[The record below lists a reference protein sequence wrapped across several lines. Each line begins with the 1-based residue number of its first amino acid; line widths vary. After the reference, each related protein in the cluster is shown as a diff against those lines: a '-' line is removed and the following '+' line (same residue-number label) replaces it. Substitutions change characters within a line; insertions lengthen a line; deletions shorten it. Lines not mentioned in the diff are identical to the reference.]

1 MAYEPLH
8 HKYRPQ
14 SFGDLVGQEAIAQTL
29 TNAIRQN
36 RIAPAYLF
44 SGPRGTGKTS
54 SARILAKSL
63 NCQQS
68 PEPTHQ
74 PCGTCEV
81 CRAIANGSAL
91 DIVEVDAASNT
102 GVDNVRELIERAQLT
117 PVQCR
122 YKVYIIDECLPGD
135 ILVRTR
141 HGDIPIQNS
150 DLKNQEVLS
159 YNENTQKW
167 EYKKVLRWLERGVK
181 EILSIQTN
189 DFSLR
194 CTGKHPIGTKNGWIA
209 AQDIQVGMQIVA
221 PKTTDT
227 DAIATQFV
235 TVRSLEKQA
244 PASVYDLEV
253 EDNHNFVA
261 NGLLVHNCHMLS
273 VPAFNALLKTL
284 EEPPAHVV
292 FVLATTNPERVLPT
306 IISRCH
312 RFDFRRI
319 PLENMVQHLS
329 HIAQQEQIQISNE
342 AIRLVGQFS
351 QGGLRDAQSLLDQLS
366 LLAGEIDT
374 DRVWDLVGAVPER
387 DLLDLIRAIVSQQT
401 QTILECCRRLMDLGR
416 EPLTILQN
424 LTAFYRDLL
433 VAKTSPESRDLVP
446 YTDGTWKQLCELAQN
461 LDVAKLLSCQNHLQ
475 KAETQLKNT
484 TQPRLWLEVTLLQLL
499 PAASSEPPSMPVA
512 TTPAKPTPVA
522 TQAATPQNETKNGSK
537 PAATTETK
545 TNNGAKSEVQ
555 HDGANSVPAATSN
568 QQPSQPV
575 QPPAAQPEP
584 SPEKTA
590 AAESQTKE
598 TPQETAAEPETETE
612 TENIDLH
619 SLWQQIL
626 DGLSKRATRELLRQ
640 QCRLLSF
647 SPKEKTAVV
656 GVNSKGLLKVAQ
668 RKLSELESAFSQIQG
683 HKIQISLEV
692 ISQQQRETGQKST
705 SQSPS
710 SAGSSSSPASNQ
722 ATKGSPPPATAS
734 QQQTQP
740 APSQTSNAASTPSP
754 QMAKSSPTPAQTSKS
769 EVGNHQQQDLPSDT
783 VATSNPATEN
793 SDGGT
798 EEVAI
803 AAERLADFFNGV
815 VVDRSQEPELPSDR
829 MPEDISD

>member
-1 MAYEPLH
+1 LAVFSGTFWGDLWFLIPTEYQPCAELVEADERPMAYEPLH

-29 TNAIRQN
+29 TNAIRQS

-63 NCQQS
+63 NCQKSSQ
-68 PEPTHQ
+68 PTHQ

-81 CRAIANGSAL
+81 CRAIASGSAL

-135 ILVRTR
+135 VRIRTR
-141 HGDIPIQNS
+141 HGDVPIEDSN
-150 DLKNQEVLS
+150 LKNREVLS
-159 YNENTQKW
+159 YNERTQDW
-167 EYKKVLRWLERGVK
+167 EYKKVLRWLERGIK
-181 EILSIQTN
+181 ETFLVET
-189 DFSLR
+189 DAFSLR
-194 CTGKHPIGTKNGWIA
+194 CTGKHLIGTRNGWLPA
-209 AQDIQVGMQIVA
+209 KDIQAGMQILA
-221 PKTTDT
+221 PKTSDRGPISTDF
-227 DAIATQFV
+227 A
-235 TVRSLEKQA
+235 TVRSLQKQA
-244 PASVYDLEV
+244 PTPVYDLEV
-253 EDNHNFVA
+253 ADNHNFVA

-306 IISRCH
+306 IVSRCH

-319 PLENMVQHLS
+319 PLESMVEHLRT
-329 HIAQQEQIQISNE
+329 IAEKEQIQIADE
-342 AIRLVGQFS
+342 AIRLVAQVS
-351 QGGLRDAQSLLDQLS
+351 QGGLRDAESLLDQLS

-387 DLLDLIRAIVSQQT
+387 DLLALMQAILSTQT

-446 YTDGTWKQLCELAQN
+446 YTDSTWEQLCQLAQN
-461 LDVAKLLSCQNHLQ
+461 VDVATLLNCQSHLQ

-499 PAASSEPPSMPVA
+499 PAASREPASPPVAASSPPAKATPAPAQQEHRNGAKQAAKEPANGSATPKPQPSPPVEPPAVQSEPPPPA
-512 TTPAKPTPVA
+512 TPATEPMAKE
-522 TQAATPQNETKNGSK
+522 ET
-537 PAATTETK
+537 
-545 TNNGAKSEVQ
+545 
-555 HDGANSVPAATSN
+555 
-568 QQPSQPV
+568 
-575 QPPAAQPEP
+575 
-584 SPEKTA
+584 
-590 AAESQTKE
+590 
-598 TPQETAAEPETETE
+598 QETAAETKETES
-612 TENIDLH
+612 IDLPG
-619 SLWQQIL
+619 LWQQIL

-647 SPKEKTAVV
+647 SPQERTAVV

-683 HKIQISLEV
+683 EKIRISLEV
-692 ISQQQRETGQKST
+692 ISPQSRETGKKATGS
-705 SQSPS
+705 
-710 SAGSSSSPASNQ
+710 GSSSSAAAGRGGAAAAQQPSQ
-722 ATKGSPPPATAS
+722 PATSRSHNGHQA
-734 QQQTQP
+734 
-740 APSQTSNAASTPSP
+740 APPT
-754 QMAKSSPTPAQTSKS
+754 AKSSPTPQQTSKS
-769 EVGNHQQQDLPSDT
+769 EAGNQQQQDSPSEA
-783 VATSNPATEN
+783 VVPSNPATDN
-793 SDGGT
+793 SYEGT
-798 EEVAI
+798 EELAI
-803 AAERLADFFNGV
+803 AAERLANFFDGV
-815 VVDRSQEPELPSDR
+815 IVDSSQEPELPSNTNA
-829 MPEDISD
+829 MPEDAIE

>member
-63 NCQQS
+63 NCQNS

-81 CRAIANGSAL
+81 CRAIAHGSAL

-122 YKVYIIDECLPGD
+122 YKVYIIDECLRGD
-135 ILVRTR
+135 VLVRTR
-141 HGDIPIQNS
+141 HGDIPIENP
-150 DLKNQEVLS
+150 DIKNQEVLS
-159 YNENTQKW
+159 YNEITQKW
-167 EYKKVLRWLERGVK
+167 EYKKVLRWLERGTK
-181 EILSIQTN
+181 AILSIHTYEI
-189 DFSLR
+189 SLC
-194 CTGKHPIGTKNGWIA
+194 CTGKHPIGTKNGWIY
-209 AQDIQVGMQIVA
+209 AQDIQAGMEILA
-221 PKTTDT
+221 PKITATG
-227 DAIATQFV
+227 AIATQLV
-235 TVRSLEKQA
+235 TVRSLEKQSHA
-244 PASVYDLEV
+244 PVYDLEV

-329 HIAQQEQIQISNE
+329 NIAQQEQIQISDE
-342 AIRLVGQFS
+342 AIRLVAQVS

-387 DLLDLIRAIVSQQT
+387 DLLALIRAILSTET
-401 QTILECCRRLMDLGR
+401 QTILESCRRLMDLGR

-433 VAKTSPESRDLVP
+433 VAKTSPESRELVP
-446 YTDGTWKQLCELAQN
+446 YTDRTWEQLCELAQN
-461 LDVAKLLSCQNHLQ
+461 VDVATLLSCQNHLQ

-499 PAASSEPPSMPVA
+499 PAARSEPA
-512 TTPAKPTPVA
+512 AKPTPVA
-522 TQAATPQNETKNGSK
+522 TAPATTHSDTKNSSQK
-537 PAATTETK
+537 EAKTETK
-545 TNNGAKSEVQ
+545 TNNGAKSGV
-555 HDGANSVPAATSN
+555 ANHGGKSVAATSN

-575 QPPAAQPEP
+575 EQPATQPETSPETTTAAQPEV
-584 SPEKTA
+584 
-590 AAESQTKE
+590 KE
-598 TPQETAAEPETETE
+598 TPQQTAAETETE

-619 SLWQQIL
+619 GLWQQIL

-647 SPKEKTAVV
+647 SPQEKKAVV

-683 HKIQISLEV
+683 HKIHITLEV
-692 ISQQQRETGQKST
+692 ISQQNQETGKKT
-705 SQSPS
+705 SNQSPS
-710 SAGSSSSPASNQ
+710 SAA
-722 ATKGSPPPATAS
+722 GSPSVAGSNPATAS
-734 QQQTQP
+734 H
-740 APSQTSNAASTPSP
+740 ARQTSNGGGGSPGSQREGNQYQQTASQQT
-754 QMAKSSPTPAQTSKS
+754 AKSSPKPTPTSRS
-769 EVGNHQQQDLPSDT
+769 EAGNHQQQDSPSDA
-783 VATSNPATEN
+783 VSTSNPASE
-793 SDGGT
+793 SSMEGV
-798 EEVAI
+798 EEIAI
-803 AAERLADFFNGV
+803 AAERLANFFDGA
-815 VVDRSQEPELPSDR
+815 VVDSSQEPELPSDR
-829 MPEDISD
+829 MPEGTGD